1 MILIFHAPPLVSG
14 QELCDIDSP
23 EKKKSEKDIKKGS
36 PGAGKLNRL

>member
-23 EKKKSEKDIKKGS
+23 EKKSEKDIKKGS